1 MYPGADEVGLTL
13 MARVVNQMNNNSPR
27 VFVRYASERAPF
39 IIPSY
44 EDRSLGETI
53 KYHLL
58 AAGCRFASS
67 ISEADLVLAVNC
79 PADDMEEAASH
90 PSKSQSYCVERN
102 ITEFVFFV
110 EDCIKMGK
118 PVVIGDNAYANG
130 ADLELIALLDK
141 RKLLDKVA
149 GYAGRRM
156 FEVGLD
162 VSYIR

>member
-1 MYPGADEVGLTL
+1 
-13 MARVVNQMNNNSPR
+13 
-27 VFVRYASERAPF
+27 
-39 IIPSY
+39 
-44 EDRSLGETI
+44 
-53 KYHLL
+53 
-58 AAGCRFASS
+58 
-67 ISEADLVLAVNC
+67 
-79 PADDMEEAASH
+79 
-90 PSKSQSYCVERN
+90 
-102 ITEFVFFV
+102 
-110 EDCIKMGK
+110 MGK

>member
-67 ISEADLVLAVNC
+67 ISEADLVLAVKC
-79 PADDMEEAASH
+79 PADDMEEAASIH
-90 PSKSQSYCVERN
+90 RKVKA
-102 ITEFVFFV
+102 IVW
-110 EDCIKMGK
+110 
-118 PVVIGDNAYANG
+118 NA
-130 ADLELIALLDK
+130 I
-141 RKLLDKVA
+141 
-149 GYAGRRM
+149 
-156 FEVGLD
+156 
-162 VSYIR
+162 